1 MNLIKWFQESTSL
14 YKHTPA
20 LYERC
25 LQISFPGSMFGAH
38 SRQQRTSTNKTETQ
52 QRLTIAFSYFVTVVR
67 QKIYLY
73 LTLCEP
79 ISDHHTAID
88 LNQKTVLFFKP
99 SPSRQTSSSSLFNG
113 MNVMTEMIHI
123 CSPLQTEALTLPQVS
138 NLGRQRKLLPAWF
151 TGLLDETS
159 HLMTDVWS
167 SRWGSSSTPGAARRR
182 KSPSGF
188 TQTLFMSH
196 GRSARC
202 RRSNGEKA
210 AALLWRDS
218 WEDQEV
224 NQDTNR
230 LVKNP

>member
-79 ISDHHTAID
+79 ISDHRSAID

-99 SPSRQTSSSSLFNG
+99 SPSRQTSFSSLFN
-113 MNVMTEMIHI
+113 
-123 CSPLQTEALTLPQVS
+123 
-138 NLGRQRKLLPAWF
+138 
-151 TGLLDETS
+151 
-159 HLMTDVWS
+159 DV
-167 SRWGSSSTPGAARRR
+167 T
-182 KSPSGF
+182 
-188 TQTLFMSH
+188 
-196 GRSARC
+196 
-202 RRSNGEKA
+202 
-210 AALLWRDS
+210 
-218 WEDQEV
+218 
-224 NQDTNR
+224 
-230 LVKNP
+230 

>member
-1 MNLIKWFQESTSL
+1 MNLIKWFKESTSL

-20 LYERC
+20 LYEHC

-99 SPSRQTSSSSLFNG
+99 SPSRQTSFSSLFNDVTWRQKWSTSAALCRRRPWHCHRWVTLAVRG
-113 MNVMTEMIHI
+113 S
-123 CSPLQTEALTLPQVS
+123 CSPPGLQDCWMKPPTWWQMFGRLGEAAARLLELRDEEKVPPASHRRCSWVTAARLSVGD
-138 NLGRQRKLLPAWF
+138 LMERKLQLYCDA
-151 TGLLDETS
+151 TAEKT
-159 HLMTDVWS
+159 
-167 SRWGSSSTPGAARRR
+167 R
-182 KSPSGF
+182 K
-188 TQTLFMSH
+188 
-196 GRSARC
+196 
-202 RRSNGEKA
+202 
-210 AALLWRDS
+210 
-218 WEDQEV
+218 
-224 NQDTNR
+224 
-230 LVKNP
+230 